1 MMTSQIHKTVLEKC
15 NYVLDGIVESSWHPF
30 QDKGQ
35 CYMLYS
41 VHIRLSVFFDEQKAQ
56 RTQEGAKSGN
66 WSTMSNDGALDLF
79 DGLDSGTAFFLLENF
94 HVIVFAILYRK
105 SSKDN
110 EDADSILL

>member
-56 RTQEGAKSGN
+56 RTQEGAKPGK
-66 WSTMSNDGALDLF
+66 WSTMLNGGALDLF
-79 DGLDSGTAFFLLENF
+79 DGLDSGTALFLLENF
-94 HVIVFAILYRK
+94 RVIVCAILYRK
-105 SSKDN
+105 SSEDN
-110 EDADSILL
+110 EGADSILL